1 MRKIFIYLYCMSF
14 FLFLP
19 GIVLASQDS
28 LGQEVQELKAL
39 IVEMKND
46 YEARMNEMQ
55 DKIAKLSEQ
64 KSIEEEDADLAKEL
78 ELLFNDKDE
87 QVDFNDQQAISS
99 VPSIPS
105 APGGFTGSGMFQNLM
120 MNISAIGDSVANVTW
135 PGKSIEADRGDGT
148 FAENEFADRISLR
161 EVELGL
167 QGVLDP
173 FARADFYLTSE
184 DGGSISIEEGFVTW
198 LYLPFGL
205 QAKAGIFRTSFGRM
219 NKTHRPEISQID
231 YPSPIKNFLGEEGQK
246 EPGISISGLIP
257 NPWDIYS
264 EFIGEILTPSS
275 DRDGVEGV
283 SGRDQIYLAHLKN
296 FFPITNNS
304 TIELGFSFQ
313 TRDISDNDD
322 DTLTKRNFRQTMEG
336 IDLTYV
342 WRPAGQRLYKS
353 FTWQTEAFAMQ
364 REVGSFDDDGFTEDV
379 KDINSL
385 GFYTFGEAQLT
396 RRLFAGVRFDYSQF
410 PTNDK
415 DSEWAITPYM
425 TFWQSEFTRLRLEY
439 SHKERNSVTTPVKE
453 GDNSLT
459 LQATFSLGSH
469 RPHPF

>member
-14 FLFLP
+14 FLFTP
-19 GIVLASQDS
+19 GIVLANQDALS
-28 LGQEVQELKAL
+28 QEVQELRAL
-39 IVEMKND
+39 IMEMKGG
-46 YEARMNEMQ
+46 YEARINEMQ
-55 DKIAKLSEQ
+55 GKIEKLSEQ
-64 KSIEEEDADLAKEL
+64 KFIEEEAAELEKEL

-87 QVDFNDQQAISS
+87 QVDFDDQQAVSS
-99 VPSIPS
+99 LPGIQT
-105 APGGFTGSGMFQNLM
+105 APEGFTGGRMFQNLM
-120 MNISAIGDSVANVTW
+120 MNISAIGDSLANVTW
-135 PGKSIEADRGDGT
+135 PGRSIEEDRGDD

-173 FARADFYLTSE
+173 FARADFYLTAE

-205 QAKAGIFRTSFGRM
+205 QAKAGIFRTNFGRI
-219 NKTHRPEISQID
+219 NRTHRPEISQVD

-246 EPGISISGLIP
+246 EPGISISGMIP

-264 EFIGEILTPSS
+264 EITGEILTPSE
-275 DRDGVEGV
+275 EGAK
-283 SGRDQIYLAHLKN
+283 GKDQIYLAHLKN
-296 FFPITNNS
+296 FFAITNNS

-313 TRDISDNDD
+313 TRDISDTDET
-322 DTLTKRNFRQTMEG
+322 TLTKRNYRQTMEG
-336 IDLTYV
+336 IDLTYI

-353 FTWQTEAFAMQ
+353 FTWQTEFFASQ
-364 REVGSFDDDGFTEDV
+364 REVGSFDDNGFTEDV
-379 KDINSL
+379 KDVNSL
-385 GFYTFGEAQLT
+385 AFYTFGEYQLT

-415 DSEWAITPYM
+415 DSEWAITPYV

-439 SHKERNSVTTPVKE
+439 SHKERNSDTTPVEE
-453 GDNSLT
+453 GDNSIT

>member
-1 MRKIFIYLYCMSF
+1 
-14 FLFLP
+14 
-19 GIVLASQDS
+19 
-28 LGQEVQELKAL
+28 
-39 IVEMKND
+39 MKC
-46 YEARMNEMQ
+46 RI
-55 DKIAKLSEQ
+55 KIAKLSEQ
-64 KSIEEEDADLAKEL
+64 KSIEEEDAELEKEL

-87 QVDFNDQQAISS
+87 QTVFS
-99 VPSIPS
+99 VPSTQA
-105 APGGFTGSGMFQNLM
+105 APRGFTGGGMFQNLM
-120 MNISAIGDSVANVTW
+120 MNISAIGDSLANVTW
-135 PGKSIEADRGDGT
+135 PGRSIEEGREEDT

-161 EVELGL
+161 EMELGL

-173 FARADFYLTSE
+173 FARADFFITFE
-184 DGGSISIEEGFVTW
+184 DGGEPTIEEGYVTW

-205 QAKAGIFRTSFGRM
+205 QAKAGIFRTNFGRI
-219 NKTHRPEISQID
+219 NRTHRPEISQVD
-231 YPSPIKNFLGEEGQK
+231 YPSPIINFLGEEGQK

-264 EFIGEILTPSS
+264 ELTGEILTPSE
-275 DRDGVEGV
+275 EGAK
-283 SGRDQIYLAHLKN
+283 GRDQIYLAHLKN
-296 FFPITNNS
+296 FFAITNNS

-313 TRDISDNDD
+313 TRDISDTD
-322 DTLTKRNFRQTMEG
+322 DTTVTQRNYRHTMEG
-336 IDLTYV
+336 IDLTYI

-353 FTWQTEAFAMQ
+353 FTWQTEVFASQ
-364 REVGSFDDDGFTEDV
+364 REVGRFDDEGFTEDV

-385 GFYTFGEAQLT
+385 GFYTFAEYQLT

-415 DSEWAITPYM
+415 DSEWAITPYV

-439 SHKERNSVTTPVKE
+439 SHKDRSSDTTPVEE
-453 GDNSLT
+453 GDNSIT

>member
-1 MRKIFIYLYCMSF
+1 MRKIFIYLCCMSF
-14 FLFLP
+14 FLFMP
-19 GIVLASQDS
+19 EVVLANQDALS
-28 LGQEVQELKAL
+28 REVQELRTL
-39 IVEMKND
+39 IMEMKD
-46 YEARMNEMQ
+46 GYEVRINEMQ

-64 KSIEEEDADLAKEL
+64 KFIEEENAELEKEL
-78 ELLFNDKDE
+78 ESLFNGNDE
-87 QVDFNDQQAISS
+87 QVDLDNQQAASS
-99 VPSIPS
+99 LPGLQV
-105 APGGFTGSGMFQNLM
+105 APGGFTGGQMFQNLM
-120 MNISAIGDSVANVTW
+120 MNVSAIGDSVANVTW
-135 PGKSIEADRGDGT
+135 PERSIEEGRGDGT

-161 EVELGL
+161 EMELGL

-205 QAKAGIFRTSFGRM
+205 QAKTGIFRTSFGRM
-219 NKTHRPEISQID
+219 NKTHRPEISQVD
-231 YPSPIKNFLGEEGQK
+231 YPSPIKNFLGTEGQK

-264 EFIGEILTPSS
+264 EFTGEILTPS
-275 DRDGVEGV
+275 DEGV
-283 SGRDQIYLAHLKN
+283 KGKDQIYLAHLKN
-296 FFPITNNS
+296 FFSITNNS
-304 TIELGFSFQ
+304 SLELGFSFQ
-313 TRDISDNDD
+313 TRDISDTSDA
-322 DTLTKRNFRQTMEG
+322 TLTKRNFRQTMEG
-336 IDLTYV
+336 IDLTYI

-353 FTWQTEAFAMQ
+353 FTWQTEAFASQ
-364 REVGSFDDDGFTEDV
+364 REVGSFNDDGFTEDV

-439 SHKERNSVTTPVKE
+439 SHKERNSVTSPVEE
-453 GDNSLT
+453 GDNSIS